1 MHLRQRNFG
10 YSMKNIPIANNI
22 NYQKKMMEKT
32 ESFVRRLRWSALAY
46 DMQHSDSDTRN
57 YSGENYGFKTTCVP
71 PKNEFLTGFENDIYS
86 LVKSI
91 EFRKK
96 DNEFLSKMKNDIKE
110 VVESDKVFIFADKTS
125 NLYELDAK
133 SYEKVLCDNI
143 SKGYKKSKDDIASKI
158 DQEAKTIVNDLDLGN
173 RVDSFAKRNAFITL
187 KDHKENFQ
195 NKLPCRL
202 INPARSEIGKI
213 SRQILQHHNSIVR
226 KKIGVQQ
233 WRDTSAV
240 VDWFKNIENKN
251 ECTFLKFDI
260 VDFYPSITKKTLMD
274 SLTFAKKFTAITPK
288 EVDIVLHARK
298 SILFNKDDTWTKKGN
313 SSLFDVTMGSYDS
326 SEIAELV
333 GLLLLYELEERFGKG
348 KIGLYRDDG
357 LGLLPPVG
365 PATER
370 ARKDLFKIFNR
381 RDFKITASTNLLVT
395 DFLDVTFNLTQ
406 SKYYPYRKDNSS
418 ILYIDAK
425 SNHPP
430 SIIKEIPSMV
440 SKRLSSLSCNE
451 NEFDLAKP
459 DYEEALKR
467 SGFSGGL
474 KYTIHPKKKR
484 PRKRKI
490 IWYNPPYN
498 ANVKTKIGQRFLAM
512 IRKHFPH
519 NHKYYSIF
527 NKNTLKLSYSCM
539 ENVETIIKRHNAK
552 VLKSENIPD
561 FDDKCNC
568 RNDCP
573 MPGNCRA
580 KCIVYKAEVTSE
592 NSDKKVYYGSCEPEF
607 KIRYRNHKKSFLHE
621 RYKNDTELSKYLW
634 TLKQQNKQY
643 QIAWSVHDRAP
654 SYQCGSYKCMLCTS
668 EKLAIVLDEDPSR
681 VLNNRS
687 DLVKW
692 CPHRKKHHL

>member
-1 MHLRQRNFG
+1 M
-10 YSMKNIPIANNI
+10 Y
-22 NYQKKMMEKT
+22 
-32 ESFVRRLRWSALAY
+32 V
-46 DMQHSDSDTRN
+46 
-57 YSGENYGFKTTCVP
+57 
-71 PKNEFLTGFENDIYS
+71 
-86 LVKSI
+86 
-91 EFRKK
+91 
-96 DNEFLSKMKNDIKE
+96 
-110 VVESDKVFIFADKTS
+110 
-125 NLYELDAK
+125 
-133 SYEKVLCDNI
+133 
-143 SKGYKKSKDDIASKI
+143 
-158 DQEAKTIVNDLDLGN
+158 
-173 RVDSFAKRNAFITL
+173 
-187 KDHKENFQ
+187 
-195 NKLPCRL
+195 
-202 INPARSEIGKI
+202 
-213 SRQILQHHNSIVR
+213 
-226 KKIGVQQ
+226 
-233 WRDTSAV
+233 
-240 VDWFKNIENKN
+240 
-251 ECTFLKFDI
+251 LKFDI
-260 VDFYPSITKKTLMD
+260 VDFYPSITKKTLME
-274 SLTFAKKFTAITPK
+274 SLTFAKKFTTITPK

-370 ARKDLFKIFNR
+370 ARKDLFKIFKR
-381 RDFKITASTNLLVT
+381 RDLKITASTNLLVT

-406 SKYYPYRKDNSS
+406 SKYYPYRKDNNS

-430 SIIKEIPSMV
+430 SIIREIPSMV

-451 NEFDLAKP
+451 HEFNLAKP
-459 DYEEALKR
+459 DYTEALKR
-467 SGFSGGL
+467 SGFSEGL
-474 KYTIHPKKKR
+474 KYTTHPKKKR
-484 PRKRKI
+484 SRKRKI
-490 IWYNPPYN
+490 IWFNPPYN

-519 NHKYYSIF
+519 NHKYHSIF

-552 VLKSENIPD
+552 VLKSETIPD
-561 FDDKCNC
+561 SEKKCNC
-568 RNDCP
+568 RDECP
-573 MPGNCRA
+573 MPGNCRS

-592 NSDKKVYYGSCEPEF
+592 NTDKKVYYGSCEPEF
-607 KIRYRNHKKSFLHE
+607 KVRYRNHNKSFNHE
-621 RYKNDTELSKYLW
+621 RYKNETELSKYIW
-634 TLKQQNKQY
+634 TLKHQNKQY
-643 QIAWSVHDRAP
+643 HIAWSVHDRAP

-692 CPHRKKHHL
+692 CLHRKKHQL